1 MSRSP
6 LNSRRSMP
14 ARNIAAPLG
23 AGILVMVGTYALV
36 GTSNDTG
43 VVDEDLVPTVV
54 VVEPISAG
62 TDTAVIADLVEVRM
76 LPRSVRPDG
85 ALSDLESLPA
95 GVLVHD
101 TVSGEQLLESSIA
114 LDEVDALG
122 GGFTSISVRVD
133 AQRWA
138 GPFGS
143 TGGAVDIYRS
153 GETIELIVAD
163 AVIISAPSI
172 EELDPRAESI
182 VTLAVP
188 DESITQVISAASQN
202 QIWMVGA

>member
-6 LNSRRSMP
+6 LNTRGSMP
-14 ARNIAAPLG
+14 GRNIAAPLG

-36 GTSNDTG
+36 GTSNDIG

-138 GPFGS
+138 GPYGLS
-143 TGGAVDIYRS
+143 
-153 GETIELIVAD
+153 LIH
-163 AVIISAPSI
+163 I
-172 EELDPRAESI
+172 
-182 VTLAVP
+182 
-188 DESITQVISAASQN
+188 
-202 QIWMVGA
+202 

>member
-1 MSRSP
+1 
-6 LNSRRSMP
+6 MP

-202 QIWMVGA
+202 EIWMVGA